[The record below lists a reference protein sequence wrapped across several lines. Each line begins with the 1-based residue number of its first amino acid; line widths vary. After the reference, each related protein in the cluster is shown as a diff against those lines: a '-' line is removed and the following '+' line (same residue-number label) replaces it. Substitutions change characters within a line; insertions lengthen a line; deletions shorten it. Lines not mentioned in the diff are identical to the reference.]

1 MAVFF
6 TDAASTAQKAA
17 VAAELESM
25 PQVASFSFEDR
36 VAAYRRFAEV
46 YRCAPDLVAM
56 TKPESLP
63 ESFQVIIRSPGDAST
78 VADRLRTMPGVDAVV
93 HLPVR

>member
-25 PQVASFSFEDR
+25 PQVASFAFEDH
-36 VAAYRRFAEV
+36 ASAYRRFAEV
-46 YRCAPDLVAM
+46 YRCAPDLVAV

-63 ESFQVIIRSPGDAST
+63 ESFQVTVHYAGDAST